1 MITVNNFFGHL
12 VKEISITRYGYDKQ
26 LIPIFSPYEIYQY
39 SDTMLKHLP
48 KDSLQK
54 MEKTLLYSKRP
65 VYLNKTSI
73 ERRIH
78 NRTGAPR
85 ANDAKDLSIDKRI
98 PKFQNQL
105 KKDYACWVPLPYF
118 TDLEK

>member
-1 MITVNNFFGHL
+1 
-12 VKEISITRYGYDKQ
+12 
-26 LIPIFSPYEIYQY
+26 
-39 SDTMLKHLP
+39 MLKHLP

-65 VYLNKTSI
+65 VYLSKTSI
-73 ERRIH
+73 DRRIH
-78 NRTGAPR
+78 NRTGALR